1 MAAWTH
7 SAWVRIDPFRNG
19 NGRTARILTNAIL
32 MPYGLPP
39 VLRLR
44 PSLASLTGYAEAEG
58 MEGNAEPMEKVLRK
72 LLTDFPKED
81 WDLH

>member
-1 MAAWTH
+1 
-7 SAWVRIDPFRNG
+7 
-19 NGRTARILTNAIL
+19 

-44 PSLASLTGYAEAEG
+44 PSPASLTGYAEAEG